1 MPEII
6 EKAAKR
12 RRPRLKPSDMVKVD
26 ADHLREEIL
35 KRYTLADMAFM
46 IDRQAN
52 YFSPSGALS
61 RTGMD
66 INNLEKVCRI
76 LGKEVSEFLR
86 AEESKPEP
94 EAEKKPEPT
103 KATAALD
110 GECLKAITSL
120 MSKMY
125 EGIEMNGAAIGKVL
139 EAIQANTDAVRELT
153 EELRKVSTVTTDW
166 KNKWQNHKKYGRF

>member
-12 RRPRLKPSDMVKVD
+12 RRPRPKPSGLVKVD

-52 YFSPSGALS
+52 YFSPSGALGKS
-61 RTGMD
+61 GMD

-76 LGKEVSEFLR
+76 LGKEMSEFLR
-86 AEESKPEP
+86 AEEEPRPEP
-94 EAEKKPEPT
+94 EAKPEAT

-110 GECLKAITSL
+110 GECLKAITSS

-125 EGIEMNGAAIGKVL
+125 EGIELNGAGIGKVL

-166 KNKWQNHKKYGRF
+166 KNKWQNHEKYGRF